1 MLKQGKTKKKDR
13 PWTFPL
19 WNYDEL
25 HGNWLSKVEEM
36 LSTIKQKWEEDKAF
50 KQLKIDDQK
59 KPKLD
64 SWGDEDGD
72 MEEGHQWV
80 KKLLDMVKK
89 LTK

>member
-1 MLKQGKTKKKDR
+1 
-13 PWTFPL
+13 
-19 WNYDEL
+19 
-25 HGNWLSKVEEM
+25 M

-72 MEEGHQWV
+72 MEEGH
-80 KKLLDMVKK
+80 
-89 LTK
+89 